1 MRQEVKLLK
10 DGPRSAIAVAYQT
23 ISTSFASR
31 PFDKPHNGRSVCR
44 SRLRVAHDAKGSLDN
59 KPAHHKILRQQWR
72 GHGQRLRPVQVRPRC
87 QQPSDS
93 KVHREQ
99 SDKDQP
105 LPQPDKLRS
114 LRSVIQSPHPY
125 SPLSSH
131 VVRGSLHCDRHDYPR
146 IQHDSAQPISH
157 NNRDLD

>member
-1 MRQEVKLLK
+1 MSTRNSLFETNDGSALWFQNVVNLTEELLRMRQEVKLLK

-72 GHGQRLRPVQVRPRC
+72 GHGQRLRHVQV
-87 QQPSDS
+87 
-93 KVHREQ
+93 
-99 SDKDQP
+99 
-105 LPQPDKLRS
+105 
-114 LRSVIQSPHPY
+114 
-125 SPLSSH
+125 
-131 VVRGSLHCDRHDYPR
+131 
-146 IQHDSAQPISH
+146 
-157 NNRDLD
+157 